1 MSKNEMDPTQL
12 VYFPG
17 GRGVK
22 SYGHQEK
29 SIQKT
34 AFRKPGTQPPQQ
46 K

>member
-1 MSKNEMDPTQL
+1 MSKDEMDPTQL

-22 SYGHQEK
+22 GYRHQKETIPK
-29 SIQKT
+29 S
-34 AFRKPGTQPPQQ
+34 AFRKPGTQPPHQ